1 MDIAGPNGE
10 YASMTESTEPST
22 TKNDYFAKILFGVFC
37 FGLFLMFNHAIFWPE
52 KLPPDTRSEWNK
64 RRDRELAD
72 ELHKVRLRKLGIEE
86 ETGTSDTVIGEN
98 LAKP

>member
-52 KLPPDTRSEWNK
+52 NCRPTRAQN
-64 RRDRELAD
+64 
-72 ELHKVRLRKLGIEE
+72 GING
-86 ETGTSDTVIGEN
+86 ETGSWRMNYTRYGYGNSESRKKLEPVTRLSGKI
-98 LAKP
+98 